1 MQIETYACGKC
12 KNTSLYKDVNIG
24 GPVYIACRI
33 CGNRWPGAGAKP
45 VKVTKDDMGTVTGVF
60 VDGEP
65 IDTGE
70 DDDEDAD
77 GGVSELEEA
86 FPDREPPASV
96 GVRTGVDRVSQITA
110 AEVVRRKYTKATS
123 LKKVEAPKKAQ
134 GSATREKNLAAR
146 KELVAVALREG
157 DGLKE
162 VRARCHVGKVT
173 VYEVLKGLL
182 EEGEVLKCRCG
193 REAMHR
199 GGCKKPAN
207 QVSSSYSK
215 PADVVPT
222 VILQQ
227 KPTVDK
233 IIPSEKKEI
242 SPGTITALKAEIRSR
257 YEAKIAGLKTK
268 MDMVLSA
275 LDELIDW

>member
-1 MQIETYACGKC
+1 MQIEIYACGKC
-12 KNTSLYKDVNIG
+12 KSISLYKDVDVG

-65 IDTGE
+65 FDTGINA
-70 DDDEDAD
+70 DDDNE
-77 GGVSELEEA
+77 GGISELEEV
-86 FPDREPPASV
+86 FSDTVKKSRGGLRV
-96 GVRTGVDRVSQITA
+96 GAGRPKNTPV
-110 AEVVRRKYTKATS
+110 
-123 LKKVEAPKKAQ
+123 KKAQ

-157 DGLKE
+157 DGMVE
-162 VRARCHVGKVT
+162 IRAKCHVGKAT
-173 VYEVLKGLL
+173 VYEVLDELQNNN
-182 EEGEVLKCRCG
+182 EALKCRCG
-193 REAMHR
+193 REIMHK
-199 GGCKKPAN
+199 GGCKGAIARMPLPAN

-268 MDMVLSA
+268 MDMVLAA
-275 LDELIDW
+275 LDELAK